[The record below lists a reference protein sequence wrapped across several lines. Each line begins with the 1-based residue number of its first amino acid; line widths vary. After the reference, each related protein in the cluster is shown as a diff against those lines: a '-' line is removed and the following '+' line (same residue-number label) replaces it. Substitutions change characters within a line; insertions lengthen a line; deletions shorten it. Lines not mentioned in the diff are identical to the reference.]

1 MEKEATKD
9 EALFLSQLIKSM
21 EESGSK
27 LKEYYDKKDNINF
40 NNTKRFMLTVSKKIS
55 EVIKWILEIIF

>member
-55 EVIKWILEIIF
+55 EVIK